1 MVRLT
6 ANYTAFRSLSPV
18 GLMSTELLQPS
29 KWLIGEDFPSVET
42 AIVHAFRIAA
52 ELGADDPNYQWH
64 AVKVIGE
71 GGNEVA
77 RVPIK
82 GGRA

>member
-1 MVRLT
+1 MQFFFHVVGGGI
-6 ANYTAFRSLSPV
+6 NYEDDS
-18 GLMSTELLQPS
+18 
-29 KWLIGEDFPSVET
+29 GEDFPSVET

-52 ELGADDPNYQWH
+52 ELGVDDPNYQWH